1 MVSPDKST
9 SPSLCDV
16 ILIAGFLGAGK
27 TTLLRRILRW
37 PGDLSRTAVLVNEFG
52 RIGIDGELLQGLSTP
67 VYELTNGCI
76 CCTMAGDMVKTVEE
90 ILQKFNP
97 RHLFIEATGVADPLE
112 IMLFLH
118 GPVIEPRIKV
128 PKVVTVLDGDLWE
141 GREYFGPLFYN
152 QIKGA
157 DLLLFNK
164 VDLLPAENVPR
175 YLEEVKELNPYCTVV
190 PTEQCLIEPQ
200 VLWQPLPTIVR
211 KREVS
216 LVPLKGE
223 QHGNAEELGYLAFSF
238 EEERPFREEC
248 FRKFMKSMPAG
259 LYRIKGYVL
268 LGGHRFFINHVG
280 KKTEWIPLD
289 TQGPTT
295 LAFVGWKIYEQE
307 ILDQLKKCL
316 SRS

>member
-1 MVSPDKST
+1 MESPPDAA
-9 SPSLCDV
+9 PESLCDV

-27 TTLLRRILRW
+27 TTLLRRILQG

-52 RIGIDGELLQGLSTP
+52 RVGIDGELLQGFKTP

-76 CCTMAGDMVKTVEE
+76 CCTMAGDMVKSVEE
-90 ILQKFNP
+90 ILLKYNP
-97 RHLFIEATGVADPLE
+97 HHLFIEATGVADPLE

-118 GPVIEPRIKV
+118 GPIIEPRIKV

-164 VDLLPAENVPR
+164 VDLLPAENIPR

-190 PTEQCLIEPQ
+190 PTEHCAIEPQ
-200 VLWQPLPTIVR
+200 VLWQPVPSLVR
-211 KREVS
+211 TGEIS
-216 LVPLKGE
+216 LVPPAGE
-223 QHGNAEELGYLAFSF
+223 KPCNAEEMGYLAFAF
-238 EEERPFREEC
+238 EEDKPLREDC
-248 FRKFMKSMPAG
+248 FRSFLKSMPAG

-268 LGGHRFFINHVG
+268 LDERRFFINHVG
-280 KKTEWIPLD
+280 KKTEWIALD
-289 TQGPTT
+289 THGPTT
-295 LAFVGWKIYEQE
+295 LAFVGWKIYESE
-307 ILDQLKKCL
+307 IIGQLKACL
-316 SRS
+316 D

>member
-1 MVSPDKST
+1 MGSPDKST

-52 RIGIDGELLQGLSTP
+52 RVGIDGELLEGLQTP

-90 ILQKFNP
+90 ILVKYNP
-97 RHLFIEATGVADPLE
+97 LHLFIEATGVADPLE

-118 GPVIEPRIKV
+118 GPVIEPRINV

-164 VDLLPAENVPR
+164 VDLLPAENIPR
-175 YLEEVKELNPYCTVV
+175 YIEEVKRVNPYCTVV
-190 PTEQCLIEPQ
+190 PTEHCQVEPQ
-200 VLWQPLPTIVR
+200 VLWQPLPTIAR
-211 KREVS
+211 KSEIS
-216 LVPLKGE
+216 LAPMKNE
-223 QHGNAEELGYLAFSF
+223 QSASAEEMGYVAFAF
-238 EEERPFREEC
+238 EDERPFKSDC
-248 FRKFMKSMPAG
+248 FKNFVRSMPAG
-259 LYRIKGYVL
+259 LYRMKGYVH
-268 LGGHRFFINHVG
+268 LGNGRFFVNHVG
-280 KKTEWIPLD
+280 RKTEWIALD
-289 TQGPTT
+289 SKGPTT
-295 LAFVGWKIYEQE
+295 LAFVGWKVYEND
-307 ILDQLKKCL
+307 ILDQLNACL
-316 SRS
+316 E

>member
-1 MVSPDKST
+1 
-9 SPSLCDV
+9 
-16 ILIAGFLGAGK
+16 GFLGAGK
-27 TTLLRRILRW
+27 TTLLRRILQW

-52 RIGIDGELLQGLSTP
+52 RVGIDGELLQGFQTP

-76 CCTMAGDMVKTVEE
+76 CCTMAGDLVKTVEE

-97 RHLFIEATGVADPLE
+97 LHLFIEATGVADPLE

-164 VDLLPAENVPR
+164 VDLLPAENIPR
-175 YLEEVKELNPYCTVV
+175 YLDEVRELNPYCTVI
-190 PTEQCLIEPQ
+190 PTEHCRIEPE
-200 VLWQPLPTIVR
+200 VLWQELPTMVR
-211 KREVS
+211 REEFS
-216 LVPLKGE
+216 LSTLTGGKGKA
-223 QHGNAEELGYLAFSF
+223 AEELGYVAFAF
-238 EEERPFREEC
+238 ETEQPLRETC
-248 FRKFMKSMPAG
+248 FRRFIQSMPAG

-268 LGGHRFFINHVG
+268 LDDRRFFINHVG
-280 KKTEWIPLD
+280 KKTEWLPLD
-289 TQGPTT
+289 TRGPTT
-295 LAFVGWKIYEQE
+295 LAFVGWKIYEAD
-307 ILDQLKKCL
+307 IINQLKACHN
-316 SRS
+316 

>member
-1 MVSPDKST
+1 MNTPGRSVAET
-9 SPSLCDV
+9 LCDV

-27 TTLLRRILRW
+27 TTLLRRILQW

-52 RIGIDGELLQGLSTP
+52 RVGIDGELLQGFKTP

-90 ILQKFNP
+90 ILQKYDP

-164 VDLLPAENVPR
+164 VDLLPPENVPR
-175 YLEEVKELNPYCTVV
+175 YLEEVKALNPYCTVI
-190 PTEQCLIEPQ
+190 PTEHCLIEPQ
-200 VLWQPLPTIVR
+200 VLWQALPTMVRRNEISLAPLPGAVCGT
-211 KREVS
+211 
-216 LVPLKGE
+216 
-223 QHGNAEELGYLAFSF
+223 AEELGYLAFAFETEKSF
-238 EEERPFREEC
+238 SAEC
-248 FRKFMKSMPAG
+248 FHRFIKAMPAG

-268 LGGHRFFINHVG
+268 LDDRRFFINHVG
-280 KKTEWIPLD
+280 KKTEWLPLD
-289 TQGPTT
+289 THGPTT
-295 LAFVGWKIYEQE
+295 LAFVGWKIYEAD
-307 ILDQLKKCL
+307 IIDQLKACMK
-316 SRS
+316 

>member
-1 MVSPDKST
+1 MDTGKQTTPESR
-9 SPSLCDV
+9 CDV

-27 TTLLRRILRW
+27 TTLLRRILQW

-52 RIGIDGELLQGLSTP
+52 RVGIDGELLQGFQTP

-90 ILQKFNP
+90 ILVKYNP
-97 RHLFIEATGVADPLE
+97 LHLFIEATGVADPLE

-118 GPVIEPRIKV
+118 GPVIEPRINV

-175 YLEEVKELNPYCTVV
+175 YLEEVKELNPFCTVV
-190 PTEQCLIEPQ
+190 PTEHCLIEPK
-200 VLWQPLPTIVR
+200 VLWQPIPTMVR
-211 KREVS
+211 RNEIS
-216 LVPLKGE
+216 LAPFKGE
-223 QHGNAEELGYLAFSF
+223 HHGNAEEMGYLAFSF
-238 EEERPFREEC
+238 EEEKPLREDC
-248 FRKFMKSMPAG
+248 FRKFIQSMPVG
-259 LYRIKGYVL
+259 LYRIKGFVR
-268 LGGHRFFINHVG
+268 LGSRRVFINHVG

-289 TQGPTT
+289 THGPSI

-316 SRS
+316 A

>member
-1 MVSPDKST
+1 MNTPDRYAPET
-9 SPSLCDV
+9 LCDV

-27 TTLLRRILRW
+27 TTLLRRILQW

-52 RIGIDGELLQGLSTP
+52 QVGIDGELLQGFQTQ

-76 CCTMAGDMVKTVEE
+76 CCTMAGDMVKTVEG
-90 ILQKFNP
+90 ILQKFKP
-97 RHLFIEATGVADPLE
+97 LHLFIEATGVADPLE

-141 GREYFGPLFYN
+141 GREYFGRLFYN

-164 VDLLPAENVPR
+164 VDLLPAENISR
-175 YLEEVKELNPYCTVV
+175 YLEEVKELNSCCTVI
-190 PTEQCLIEPQ
+190 PTEHCLIEPQ
-200 VLWQPLPTIVR
+200 VLWQSLPAMVR
-211 KREVS
+211 REEIS
-216 LVPLKGE
+216 LAPMKGE
-223 QHGNAEELGYLAFSF
+223 QDGNAEDLGYLAFAF
-238 EEERPFREEC
+238 EEEQPFREDC
-248 FRKFMKSMPAG
+248 FRNFIKSLPAG

-268 LGGHRFFINHVG
+268 LGGHRFFVNQVG

-289 TQGPTT
+289 TPGPTT
-295 LAFVGWKIYEQE
+295 LAFVGWKIVEQE

-316 SRS
+316 A

>member
-1 MVSPDKST
+1 MNTPDRYAPET
-9 SPSLCDV
+9 LCDV

-27 TTLLRRILRW
+27 TTLLRRILQW
-37 PGDLSRTAVLVNEFG
+37 PGDHSRTAVLVNEFG
-52 RIGIDGELLQGLSTP
+52 KMGIDGELLKGIQTP

-97 RHLFIEATGVADPLE
+97 LHLFIEATGVADPLE

-118 GPVIEPRIKV
+118 GPVIEPRIKI

-141 GREYFGPLFYN
+141 GREYFGRLFYN

-175 YLEEVKELNPYCTVV
+175 YLEEVKELNPSCTVV
-190 PTEQCLIEPQ
+190 PTEHCLIEPK
-200 VLWQPLPTIVR
+200 VLWQPLPTMVR
-211 KREVS
+211 KAEVS
-216 LVPLKGE
+216 LSPLKGD
-223 QHGNAEELGYLAFSF
+223 QCGNAEDMGYAAFAF
-238 EEERPFREEC
+238 EEEIPFKPEC
-248 FRKFMKSMPAG
+248 FKNFVKSMPAG
-259 LYRIKGYVL
+259 LYRLKGYVR
-268 LGGHRFFINHVG
+268 LGDQRFFINHVG
-280 KKTEWIPLD
+280 RRTEWVTLD

-316 SRS
+316 A